1 MFTRD
6 SMQKI
11 YAIRVQYKSGKN
23 EILKYGKHMLKR
35 NLRVMKLQKDKS
47 VEEVVPL
54 EIWE

>member
-1 MFTRD
+1 
-6 SMQKI
+6 MQKI